1 MNFLTK
7 ILLKLFIKDYNDTA
21 NPRVRRKYVNL
32 GSAVGILCN
41 IILFLIKLTIGL
53 LAGSVS
59 IMADA
64 FNNLT
69 DIGSSVVTLIGF
81 RMSEK
86 PADKEHPF
94 GHGRFE
100 YMSAMLVAIIILL
113 VGFELFKS
121 SIDKIINPTEL
132 NIEIYT
138 IILLLIS
145 VIIKLW
151 MFLFNKKLGKNI
163 NSSSLTAT
171 AQDSINDSIATSAVL
186 VSIIVC
192 SIFGINID
200 PYIGLLVAAFICYSG
215 IITIKETLDPL
226 LGMPPEKETID
237 SIVSIVLKNESFVG
251 IHDLIVHNY
260 GPGRSFA
267 SLHVE
272 VPADADIVSCH
283 EVIDA
288 CEKELHNTLGIEV
301 VIHMDPIATN
311 DENIKSINRCVK
323 MAILEYDS
331 RLSIHDFR
339 MVNGAE
345 QINLIFD
352 VVVPNEVKKQDS
364 EIKKEINKICKTLD
378 SRYVAV
384 ITIDRDYISAS

>member
-1 MNFLTK
+1 MTK

-32 GSAVGILCN
+32 GSAVGIVCN
-41 IILFLIKLTIGL
+41 IFLFLIKFSIGL

-100 YMSAMLVAIIILL
+100 YMSALVVAFIILL
-113 VGFELFKS
+113 VGFELFKT
-121 SIDKIINPTEL
+121 SIDKIINPTQL
-132 NIEIYT
+132 NIEIHT
-138 IILLLIS
+138 IILLSLS
-145 VIIKLW
+145 VIVKLW
-151 MFLFNKKLGKNI
+151 MFLFNKKLGKSI
-163 NSSSLTAT
+163 NSTSLTAT

-186 VSIIVC
+186 VSIILC
-192 SIFGINID
+192 SIFSINID

-215 IITIKETLDPL
+215 IMTIKETLDPL

-237 SIVSIVLKNESFVG
+237 SIVSIVLKNESFLG

-272 VPADADIVSCH
+272 VPDDADIVACH

-288 CEKELHNTLGIEV
+288 CEKELHNALGIEV

-311 DENIKSINRCVK
+311 DENIKSINSRVK
-323 MAILEYDS
+323 KAILEYDS

-339 MVNGAE
+339 MVDGAE

-352 VVVPNEVKKQDS
+352 VVVPNEVKKQDI

-378 SRYVAV
+378 LRYEAV

>member
-1 MNFLTK
+1 MTK

-32 GSAVGILCN
+32 GSAVGVLCN

-100 YMSAMLVAIIILL
+100 YMSAMFVAIIILL

-121 SIDKIINPTEL
+121 SINKIINPTEL

-138 IILLLIS
+138 IVLLLIS

-151 MFLFNKKLGKNI
+151 MFLFNKKLGKSI
-163 NSSSLTAT
+163 NSTSLVAT

-186 VSIIVC
+186 ISIVIC

-237 SIVSIVLKNESFVG
+237 SIVSIVKKNESFVG

-272 VPADADIVSCH
+272 VPADADIVACH

-311 DENIKSINRCVK
+311 DENTKKIKESIKKAV
-323 MAILEYDS
+323 LEYDS
-331 RLSIHDFR
+331 LLSIHDFR
-339 MVNGAE
+339 MVDGAE
-345 QINLIFD
+345 KINLIFD

-364 EIKKEINKICKTLD
+364 DIKEEINKICKKLD
-378 SRYVAV
+378 SRYRAV

>member
-1 MNFLTK
+1 MTK
-7 ILLKLFIKDYNDTA
+7 ILLKLFIKDYNDSA

-32 GSAVGILCN
+32 GSAVGVLCN

-151 MFLFNKKLGKNI
+151 MFLFNKKLGKSI
-163 NSSSLTAT
+163 NSTSLIAT

-186 VSIIVC
+186 VSIIVF

-215 IITIKETLDPL
+215 IMTIKETLDPL

-272 VPADADIVSCH
+272 VPADADIVACH

-311 DENIKSINRCVK
+311 DENIKKIKESVK
-323 MAILEYDS
+323 KAVLEYDS
-331 RLSIHDFR
+331 LLSIHDFR
-339 MVNGAE
+339 MVDGAD

-364 EIKKEINKICKTLD
+364 DIKEEINKICRELD
-378 SRYVAV
+378 SRYRAV

>member
-1 MNFLTK
+1 MTK

-151 MFLFNKKLGKNI
+151 MFLFNKKLGKSI
-163 NSSSLTAT
+163 NSTSLVAT

-186 VSIIVC
+186 ISIVIC

-272 VPADADIVSCH
+272 VPADADIVACH

-311 DENIKSINRCVK
+311 DENTKKIKESIKKAV
-323 MAILEYDS
+323 LEYDS
-331 RLSIHDFR
+331 LLSIHDFR
-339 MVNGAE
+339 MVDGAE
-345 QINLIFD
+345 KINLIFD

-364 EIKKEINKICKTLD
+364 DIKEEINKICKKLD
-378 SRYVAV
+378 SRYRAV

>member
-1 MNFLTK
+1 MTK

-32 GSAVGILCN
+32 GSAVGVLCN
-41 IILFLIKLTIGL
+41 IVLFLIKLTIGL

-151 MFLFNKKLGKNI
+151 MFLFNKKLGKSI
-163 NSSSLTAT
+163 NSTSLIAT

-186 VSIIVC
+186 VSIVVC

-215 IITIKETLDPL
+215 IMTIKETLDPL
-226 LGMPPEKETID
+226 LGMPPQKETID

-272 VPADADIVSCH
+272 VPADADIVACH

-311 DENIKSINRCVK
+311 DENIKKIKESVK
-323 MAILEYDS
+323 KAVLEYDS
-331 RLSIHDFR
+331 LLSIHDFR
-339 MVNGAE
+339 MVDGAD

-364 EIKKEINKICKTLD
+364 DIKEEINKICRELD
-378 SRYVAV
+378 SRYRAV

>member
-1 MNFLTK
+1 MTK

-32 GSAVGILCN
+32 GSAVGVLCN

-100 YMSAMLVAIIILL
+100 YMSAMFVAIIILL

-121 SIDKIINPTEL
+121 SINKIINPTEL

-138 IILLLIS
+138 IVLLLIS

-151 MFLFNKKLGKNI
+151 MFLFNKKLGKSI
-163 NSSSLTAT
+163 NSTSLVAT

-186 VSIIVC
+186 ISVVIC

-272 VPADADIVSCH
+272 VPADADIVACH

-311 DENIKSINRCVK
+311 DENTKKIKESIKKAV
-323 MAILEYDS
+323 LEYDS
-331 RLSIHDFR
+331 LLSIHDFR
-339 MVNGAE
+339 MVDGAE
-345 QINLIFD
+345 KINLIFD

-364 EIKKEINKICKTLD
+364 DIKEEINKICKKLD
-378 SRYVAV
+378 SRYRAV

>member
-1 MNFLTK
+1 MTK

-32 GSAVGILCN
+32 GSAVGVLCN

-145 VIIKLW
+145 VMIKLW
-151 MFLFNKKLGKNI
+151 MFLFNKKLGKSI
-163 NSSSLTAT
+163 NSTSLIAT

-186 VSIIVC
+186 VSIVVC

-215 IITIKETLDPL
+215 IMTIKETLDPL

-272 VPADADIVSCH
+272 VPADADIVACH

-311 DENIKSINRCVK
+311 DENIKKIKESVK
-323 MAILEYDS
+323 KAVLEYDS
-331 RLSIHDFR
+331 LLSIHDFR
-339 MVNGAE
+339 MVDGAD

-364 EIKKEINKICKTLD
+364 DIKEEINKICRELD
-378 SRYVAV
+378 SRYRAV

>member
-1 MNFLTK
+1 MTK

-32 GSAVGILCN
+32 GSAVGVLCN

-100 YMSAMLVAIIILL
+100 YMSAMFVAIIILL

-121 SIDKIINPTEL
+121 SINKIINPTEL

-138 IILLLIS
+138 IVLLLIS

-151 MFLFNKKLGKNI
+151 MFLFNKKLGKSI
-163 NSSSLTAT
+163 NSTSLVAT

-186 VSIIVC
+186 ISIVIC

-272 VPADADIVSCH
+272 VPADADIVACH

-311 DENIKSINRCVK
+311 DENTKKIKESIKKAV
-323 MAILEYDS
+323 LEYDS
-331 RLSIHDFR
+331 LLSIHDFR
-339 MVNGAE
+339 MVDGAE
-345 QINLIFD
+345 KINLIFD

-364 EIKKEINKICKTLD
+364 DIKEEINKICKKLD
-378 SRYVAV
+378 PRYRAV

>member
-1 MNFLTK
+1 MTK

-323 MAILEYDS
+323 MAILEYDG

-364 EIKKEINKICKTLD
+364 EIKKEINNICKTLD

>member
-1 MNFLTK
+1 MTK

-32 GSAVGILCN
+32 GSAVGVLCN

-100 YMSAMLVAIIILL
+100 YMSAMFVAIIILL

-121 SIDKIINPTEL
+121 SINKIINPTEL

-138 IILLLIS
+138 IVLLLIS

-151 MFLFNKKLGKNI
+151 MFLFNKKLAKSI
-163 NSSSLTAT
+163 NSTSLVAT

-186 VSIIVC
+186 ISIVIC

-237 SIVSIVLKNESFVG
+237 SIVSIVKKNESFVG

-272 VPADADIVSCH
+272 VPADADIVACH

-311 DENIKSINRCVK
+311 DENTKKIKESIKKAV
-323 MAILEYDS
+323 LEYDS
-331 RLSIHDFR
+331 LLSIHDFR
-339 MVNGAE
+339 MVDGAE
-345 QINLIFD
+345 KINLIFD

-364 EIKKEINKICKTLD
+364 DIKEEINKICKKLD
-378 SRYVAV
+378 SRYRAV

>member
-1 MNFLTK
+1 MTK

-32 GSAVGILCN
+32 GSAVGVLCN

-100 YMSAMLVAIIILL
+100 YMSAMFVAIIILL

-121 SIDKIINPTEL
+121 SINKIINPTEL

-138 IILLLIS
+138 IVLLLIS

-151 MFLFNKKLGKNI
+151 MFLFNKKLGKSI
-163 NSSSLTAT
+163 NSTSLVAT
-171 AQDSINDSIATSAVL
+171 AQDSLNDSIATSAVL
-186 VSIIVC
+186 ISIVIC

-272 VPADADIVSCH
+272 VPADADIVACH

-311 DENIKSINRCVK
+311 DENTKKIKESIKKAV
-323 MAILEYDS
+323 LEYDS
-331 RLSIHDFR
+331 LLSIHDFR
-339 MVNGAE
+339 MVDGAE
-345 QINLIFD
+345 KINLIFD

-364 EIKKEINKICKTLD
+364 DIKEEINKICKKLD
-378 SRYVAV
+378 SRYRAV

>member
-1 MNFLTK
+1 MTK

-32 GSAVGILCN
+32 GSAVGVLCN

-100 YMSAMLVAIIILL
+100 YMSAMFVAIIILL

-121 SIDKIINPTEL
+121 SINKIINPTEL

-138 IILLLIS
+138 IVLLLIS

-151 MFLFNKKLGKNI
+151 MFLFNKKLGKSI
-163 NSSSLTAT
+163 NSTSLVAT

-186 VSIIVC
+186 ISIVIC

-237 SIVSIVLKNESFVG
+237 SIVSIVKKNESFVG

-272 VPADADIVSCH
+272 VPADANIVACH

-311 DENIKSINRCVK
+311 DENTKKIKESIKKAV
-323 MAILEYDS
+323 LEYDS
-331 RLSIHDFR
+331 LLSIHDFR
-339 MVNGAE
+339 MVDGAE
-345 QINLIFD
+345 KINLIFD

-364 EIKKEINKICKTLD
+364 DIKEEINKICKKLD
-378 SRYVAV
+378 SRYRAV

>member
-1 MNFLTK
+1 MTK

-32 GSAVGILCN
+32 GSAVGVLCN
-41 IILFLIKLTIGL
+41 IVLFLIKLTIGL

-121 SIDKIINPTEL
+121 SIDKIIHPTEL

-151 MFLFNKKLGKNI
+151 MFLFNKKLGKSI
-163 NSSSLTAT
+163 NSTSLIAT

-215 IITIKETLDPL
+215 IMTIKETLDPL

-237 SIVSIVLKNESFVG
+237 SIVAIVLKNESFVG

-272 VPADADIVSCH
+272 VPADADIVACH

-311 DENIKSINRCVK
+311 DENIKKIKESVK
-323 MAILEYDS
+323 KAVLEYDS
-331 RLSIHDFR
+331 LLSIHDFR
-339 MVNGAE
+339 MVDGAD

-364 EIKKEINKICKTLD
+364 DIKEKINKICRELD
-378 SRYVAV
+378 SRYRAV

>member
-1 MNFLTK
+1 
-7 ILLKLFIKDYNDTA
+7 
-21 NPRVRRKYVNL
+21 
-32 GSAVGILCN
+32 
-41 IILFLIKLTIGL
+41 
-53 LAGSVS
+53 
-59 IMADA
+59 MADA

-100 YMSAMLVAIIILL
+100 YMSAMFVAIIILL

-121 SIDKIINPTEL
+121 SINKIINPTEL

-151 MFLFNKKLGKNI
+151 MFLFNKKLGKSI
-163 NSSSLTAT
+163 NSTSLVAT

-186 VSIIVC
+186 ISIVIC

-237 SIVSIVLKNESFVG
+237 SIVSIVKKNESFVG

-272 VPADADIVSCH
+272 VPADADIVACH

-311 DENIKSINRCVK
+311 DENTKKIKESIKKAV
-323 MAILEYDS
+323 LEYDS
-331 RLSIHDFR
+331 LLSIHDFR
-339 MVNGAE
+339 MVDGAE
-345 QINLIFD
+345 KINLIFD

-364 EIKKEINKICKTLD
+364 DIKEEINKICKKLD
-378 SRYVAV
+378 SRYRAV

>member
-1 MNFLTK
+1 MTK

-32 GSAVGILCN
+32 GSAVGVLCN

-100 YMSAMLVAIIILL
+100 YMSAMFVAIIILL

-121 SIDKIINPTEL
+121 SINKIINPTEL

-151 MFLFNKKLGKNI
+151 MFLFNKKLGKSI
-163 NSSSLTAT
+163 NSTSLVAT

-186 VSIIVC
+186 ISIVIC

-237 SIVSIVLKNESFVG
+237 SIVSIVKKNESFVG

-272 VPADADIVSCH
+272 VPADADIVACH

-311 DENIKSINRCVK
+311 DENTKKIKESIKKAV
-323 MAILEYDS
+323 LEYDS
-331 RLSIHDFR
+331 LLSIHDFR
-339 MVNGAE
+339 MVDGAE
-345 QINLIFD
+345 KINLIFD

-364 EIKKEINKICKTLD
+364 DIKEEINKICKKLD
-378 SRYVAV
+378 SRYRAV

>member
-1 MNFLTK
+1 MTK

-32 GSAVGILCN
+32 GSAVGVLCN

-100 YMSAMLVAIIILL
+100 YMSAMFVAIIILL

-121 SIDKIINPTEL
+121 SINKIINPTEL

-151 MFLFNKKLGKNI
+151 MFLFNKKLGKSI
-163 NSSSLTAT
+163 NSTSLVAT

-186 VSIIVC
+186 ISIVIC

-272 VPADADIVSCH
+272 VPADADIVACH

-311 DENIKSINRCVK
+311 DENTKKIKESIKKAV
-323 MAILEYDS
+323 LEYDS
-331 RLSIHDFR
+331 LLSIHDFR
-339 MVNGAE
+339 MVDGAE
-345 QINLIFD
+345 KINLIFD

-364 EIKKEINKICKTLD
+364 DIKEEINKICKKLD
-378 SRYVAV
+378 SRYRAV

>member
-1 MNFLTK
+1 MTK

-32 GSAVGILCN
+32 GSAVGVLCN
-41 IILFLIKLTIGL
+41 IVLFLIKLTIGL

-151 MFLFNKKLGKNI
+151 MFLFNKKLGKSI
-163 NSSSLTAT
+163 NSTSLIAT

-186 VSIIVC
+186 VSIVVC

-215 IITIKETLDPL
+215 IMTIKETLDPL

-272 VPADADIVSCH
+272 VPADADIVACH

-311 DENIKSINRCVK
+311 DENIKKIKESVK
-323 MAILEYDS
+323 KAVLEYDS
-331 RLSIHDFR
+331 LLSIHDFR
-339 MVNGAE
+339 MVDGAD

-364 EIKKEINKICKTLD
+364 DIKEEINKICRELD
-378 SRYVAV
+378 SRYRAV

>member
-1 MNFLTK
+1 MTK
-7 ILLKLFIKDYNDTA
+7 ILLKLFIKEYNDTA

-32 GSAVGILCN
+32 GSAVGVLCN
-41 IILFLIKLTIGL
+41 IVLFLIKLTIGL

-121 SIDKIINPTEL
+121 SIDKIIHPTEL

-151 MFLFNKKLGKNI
+151 MFLFNKKLGKSI
-163 NSSSLTAT
+163 NSTSLIAT

-215 IITIKETLDPL
+215 IMTIKETLDPL

-272 VPADADIVSCH
+272 VPADADIVACH

-311 DENIKSINRCVK
+311 DENIKKIKESVK
-323 MAILEYDS
+323 KAVLEYDS
-331 RLSIHDFR
+331 LLSIHDFR
-339 MVNGAE
+339 MVDGAD

-364 EIKKEINKICKTLD
+364 DIKEEINKICRELD
-378 SRYVAV
+378 SRYRAV

>member
-1 MNFLTK
+1 MTK

-32 GSAVGILCN
+32 GSAVGVLCN

-100 YMSAMLVAIIILL
+100 YMSAMFVAIIILL

-121 SIDKIINPTEL
+121 SINKIINPTEL

-138 IILLLIS
+138 IVLLLIS

-151 MFLFNKKLGKNI
+151 MFLFNKKLGKSI
-163 NSSSLTAT
+163 NSTSLVAT

-186 VSIIVC
+186 ISIVIC

-272 VPADADIVSCH
+272 VPADANIVACH

-311 DENIKSINRCVK
+311 DENTKKIKESIKKAV
-323 MAILEYDS
+323 LEYDS
-331 RLSIHDFR
+331 LLSIHDFR
-339 MVNGAE
+339 MVDGAE
-345 QINLIFD
+345 KINLIFD

-364 EIKKEINKICKTLD
+364 DIKEEINKICKKLD
-378 SRYVAV
+378 SRYRAV

>member
-1 MNFLTK
+1 MTK

-32 GSAVGILCN
+32 GSAVGVLCN

-100 YMSAMLVAIIILL
+100 YMSAMFVAIIILL

-121 SIDKIINPTEL
+121 SINKIINPTEL

-138 IILLLIS
+138 IVLLLIS

-151 MFLFNKKLGKNI
+151 MFLFNKKLGKSI
-163 NSSSLTAT
+163 NSTSLVAT

-186 VSIIVC
+186 ISIVIC

-272 VPADADIVSCH
+272 VPADADIVACH

-311 DENIKSINRCVK
+311 DENTKKIKESIKKAV
-323 MAILEYDS
+323 LEYDS
-331 RLSIHDFR
+331 LLSIHDFR
-339 MVNGAE
+339 MVDGAE
-345 QINLIFD
+345 KINLIFD

-364 EIKKEINKICKTLD
+364 DIKEEINKICKKLD
-378 SRYVAV
+378 SRYRAV